1 MKTFNRILD
10 ALLIGVAACAMV
22 LLAAAHVVAII
33 IITIVRA
40 AWRA

>member
-10 ALLIGVAACAMV
+10 GLLIGVAACATF
-22 LLAAAHVVAII
+22 LLAAVHVFAII
-33 IITIVRA
+33 VITIVRA